1 MTVTAGNTELP
12 KDAFVVSGYDVR
24 GKISSDGVQNVG
36 FLLFNGKNVSAQQI
50 IAFSSLSILN
60 TCSSDCSQQRQAPKC
75 LPAPAQTTITAN
87 HNGYDA
93 KPLCSALPA
102 ANGDFEFDAIAP
114 GKYLVRP
121 FIQNKNIQFQIQP
134 EFIEFE
140 VTNEPIRLP
149 QNFEITG
156 FSVFGRVLS
165 TASGFGV
172 GNAKIILNGEH
183 ATTTHT
189 DGSYTLKNIKADTY
203 TITAEADDVQ
213 FTERTVK
220 ISIASPSI
228 PDIVVSAFKVCGQ
241 VLSQDSYTIA
251 ITKHA
256 STFHT
261 QATSQKGTGEWCTY
275 LPSGRYSIQI
285 LTSTD
290 DTAQGIQ

>member
-1 MTVTAGNTELP
+1 M
-12 KDAFVVSGYDVR
+12 
-24 GKISSDGVQNVG
+24 
-36 FLLFNGKNVSAQQI
+36 
-50 IAFSSLSILN
+50 
-60 TCSSDCSQQRQAPKC
+60 
-75 LPAPAQTTITAN
+75 
-87 HNGYDA
+87 
-93 KPLCSALPA
+93 PA
-102 ANGDFEFDAIAP
+102 ANGEFVFGAIAP
-114 GKYLVRP
+114 GKYLIRP

-134 EFIEFE
+134 EFIEFQ
-140 VTNEPIRLP
+140 VTNEPIRLT
-149 QNFEITG
+149 QQFEITG

-165 TASGFGV
+165 TPNGFGI
-172 GNAKIILNGEH
+172 GNAKIILNGEQ

-203 TITAEADDVQ
+203 TITAEFEDVQ
-213 FTERTVK
+213 FEERTVK

-261 QATSQKGTGEWCTY
+261 QATSQKDTGEWCSY

>member
-1 MTVTAGNTELP
+1 MQRSCEYYHSIGN
-12 KDAFVVSGYDVR
+12 
-24 GKISSDGVQNVG
+24 
-36 FLLFNGKNVSAQQI
+36 
-50 IAFSSLSILN
+50 N
-60 TCSSDCSQQRQAPKC
+60 TIVFHSQQRHASKC
-75 LPAPAQTTITAN
+75 STAPAQTTITAN
-87 HNGYDA
+87 HNGYETRA
-93 KPLCSALPA
+93 SCSALPTT
-102 ANGDFEFDAIAP
+102 NGDFEFGAIAP
-114 GKYLVRP
+114 GKYLIRP

-134 EFIEFE
+134 ELIEFE
-140 VTNEPIRLP
+140 MTNEPLRLSTH
-149 QNFEITG
+149 FEITG

-165 TASGFGV
+165 TANGFGV
-172 GNAKIILNGEH
+172 ANAKIILNGEH

-203 TITAEADDVQ
+203 TITAEANDVQ
-213 FTERTVK
+213 FVDRTVK

-251 ITKHA
+251 ITKHS

-261 QATSQKGTGEWCTY
+261 QATSQKGSGEWCSY
-275 LPSGRYSIQI
+275 LASGRYSIQI

>member
-1 MTVTAGNTELP
+1 MTT
-12 KDAFVVSGYDVR
+12 
-24 GKISSDGVQNVG
+24 
-36 FLLFNGKNVSAQQI
+36 
-50 IAFSSLSILN
+50 
-60 TCSSDCSQQRQAPKC
+60 
-75 LPAPAQTTITAN
+75 
-87 HNGYDA
+87 
-93 KPLCSALPA
+93 
-102 ANGDFEFDAIAP
+102 ANGDFEFGAIAP

-121 FIQNKNIQFQIQP
+121 LIQNKNIQFQIQP
-134 EFIEFE
+134 EFIEFV
-140 VTNEPIRLP
+140 VTNEPIRLT

-165 TASGFGV
+165 TANGFGV
-172 GNAKIILNGEH
+172 GNAKIILNGEY

-203 TITAEADDVQ
+203 TITAEADDVE

-220 ISIASPSI
+220 ISMASPSI

-261 QATSQKGTGEWCTY
+261 QAQSQKSTGEWCTY